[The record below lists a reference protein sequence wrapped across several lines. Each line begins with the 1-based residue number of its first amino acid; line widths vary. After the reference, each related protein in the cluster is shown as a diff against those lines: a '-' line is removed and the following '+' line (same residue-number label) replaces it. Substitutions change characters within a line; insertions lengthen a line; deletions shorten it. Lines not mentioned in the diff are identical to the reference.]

1 MCYVVDY
8 DNKHEISGLVQ
19 ISGMVEEKHHLV
31 TYHAINH
38 VVYNSS
44 CVMSLG
50 LTHK

>member
-1 MCYVVDY
+1 MTTSMKFQGWF
-8 DNKHEISGLVQ
+8 N
-19 ISGMVEEKHHLV
+19 SGMVEEKHNLV